1 MLKKAAQG
9 GERGEQDEDNHLYLG
24 MGLGLVVGVISA
36 RMMRPR
42 RKNVK
47 SAVARVIGD
56 VADSVSKNMDW

>member
-1 MLKKAAQG
+1 MKN
-9 GERGEQDEDNHLYLG
+9 NHLYLG
-24 MGLGLVVGVISA
+24 IGLGLVVGVISA

-42 RKNVK
+42 RKNIK